1 MSNYQQTTIIGRVG
15 KDAEM
20 RYTGSGQAVTAFSV
34 AVSKQ
39 YKNAAGEQVKNTNW
53 FRVSAWG
60 KSAEICNQYV
70 KKGMLVQ
77 VVGELKGDENGNPK
91 VYTKKDGTAAA
102 SFELTAFNVLF
113 LSRVEGDQPPVED
126 ESPF

>member
-1 MSNYQQTTIIGRVG
+1 MSNFQQTIVIGRVG

-77 VVGELKGDENGNPK
+77 VV
-91 VYTKKDGTAAA
+91 
-102 SFELTAFNVLF
+102 
-113 LSRVEGDQPPVED
+113 
-126 ESPF
+126 